1 MIVPLPPLSMRTFM
15 LSPEQLQELQDEE
28 EETDGLNGETAVWV
42 PGRNERSE
50 DPNGGS
56 CLEGLD

>member
-1 MIVPLPPLSMRTFM
+1 VSESWLVSTLSSEDLEDLEEWVRK
-15 LSPEQLQELQDEE
+15 QDE
-28 EETDGLNGETAVWV
+28 DDDMNGETAVWV

>member
-1 MIVPLPPLSMRTFM
+1 V

-28 EETDGLNGETAVWV
+28 EETGGLNGETAVWV

>member
-1 MIVPLPPLSMRTFM
+1 M
-15 LSPEQLQELQDEE
+15 LSPEQIHELQDEE
-28 EETDGLNGETAVWV
+28 EETGGLNGETAVWV
-42 PGRNERSE
+42 PGRKERSE

>member
-1 MIVPLPPLSMRTFM
+1 M

-28 EETDGLNGETAVWV
+28 EETGGLNGETAVWV
-42 PGRNERSE
+42 PGRKERSE